1 MASISSLGVGSGLD
15 LESIVTQLTDLQ
27 RTQKKKPVENKKTLK
42 EAEVSGL
49 SSLKSTLTS
58 FQDVL
63 KGIKDGSSTN
73 KRSVITNLPSE
84 NPAFSYETTSS
95 ITNCT
100 HDIAV
105 EQLAQGSKLKGVASG
120 FFSET
125 IEGKTTYRSSSAGTV
140 SFSLGSGDD
149 AKTFSVDIG
158 KNDSLETICKKVN
171 EADGN
176 PGVTLNYI
184 VDSSGNVNFFAE
196 SSETGDG
203 KDLRLSGDTEILG
216 FTGDGASNEVQK
228 AQNAIMVIDGVS
240 VTSATNEFNDQV
252 SGLKLTA
259 KEVSAKNE
267 DGTYAT
273 NNIKVSEDKSG
284 LKSTLNS
291 LVSAFN
297 NVLSECTKLGKR
309 DTYTDG
315 ANNYDGGNLA
325 GDALTKNVQSSLKS
339 VIQSFSPETG
349 ETLYK
354 YGISLDKKG
363 ELTLD
368 STKFDAAADGNY
380 ESLISVFKDLAT
392 KLDDAAAT
400 YTKDKTGIIAQRSEL
415 AQSQIDTYND
425 KITQINEYLE
435 NYENRLRK
443 KYTNLDTLLANMSS
457 NLDYVSAIMSSSE

>member
-15 LESIVTQLTDLQ
+15 LESIVTQLVELQ
-27 RTQKKKPVENKKTLK
+27 TTQKKTPVENKKTLK
-42 EAEVSGL
+42 EAEISGL
-49 SSLKSTLTS
+49 SSLKSTLSS

-73 KRSVITNLPSE
+73 KRTVTSNLPSD

-105 EQLAQGSKLKGVASG
+105 EQLAQGTKLKGTSSV

-125 IEGKTTYRSSSAGTV
+125 IEGKTTYRSSSAGTI
-140 SFSLGSGDD
+140 SFSLGSGSD
-149 AKTFSVDIG
+149 AKSFSVDISE
-158 KNDSLETICKKVN
+158 NDSVETICKKVN

-176 PGVTLNYI
+176 SGVTLNYI

-196 SSETGDG
+196 SAETGDG
-203 KDLRLSGDTEILG
+203 KDLRLSGDIGILG
-216 FTGDGASNEVQK
+216 FAGDGSDNEVQK

-240 VTSATNEFNDQV
+240 VTSSSNEFNDQV

-259 KEVSAKNE
+259 KAVSEKND

-273 NNIKVSEDKSG
+273 NNLKVSQDKSG
-284 LKSTLNS
+284 LKSTINS
-291 LVSAFN
+291 LISSFN
-297 NVLSECTKLGKR
+297 NVLSECTSLGKR
-309 DTYTDG
+309 DTYKDG
-315 ANNYDGGNLA
+315 SNNYDGGNLA
-325 GDALTKNVQSSLKS
+325 GDSLPRNVQSVLKS
-339 VIQSFSPETG
+339 VIQGFSPDTG
-349 ETLYK
+349 KTLYQ

-368 STKFDAAADGNY
+368 STKFDESADSNY
-380 ESLISVFKDLAT
+380 ESVINVFKDLAT
-392 KLDDAAAT
+392 KLDDAATT

-415 AQSQIDTYND
+415 AQSHIDTYND
-425 KITQINEYLE
+425 KITSINEYLE
-435 NYENRLRK
+435 NYETRLRK
-443 KYTNLDTLLANMSS
+443 KYTNLDTLLANMTS